1 VQVCSEDEVLTLIH
15 EGSLINHM
23 KGNTT
28 VARTEAG
35 LSPEATRADAL
46 LSDVW
51 TRKAEQVSRELYKRI
66 EGGLCGCVLSRV

>member
-28 VARTEAG
+28 VAKTG

-66 EGGLCGCVLSRV
+66 EGDSLSCVAVC

>member
-1 VQVCSEDEVLTLIH
+1 MQVCSEDEVLTLIH

-28 VARTEAG
+28 IARTEAS
-35 LSPEATRADAL
+35 LNPEATRADYL

-51 TRKAEQVSRELYKRI
+51 TRKADQVSRELYKRI
-66 EGGLCGCVLSRV
+66 EGGWVGGCVD